1 LNYSNFTQLT
11 QYQHHLKHV
20 ALVNVA
26 FVALLKITQRN
37 ATFSLNAK
45 NRNITAT
52 FLVIS
57 PQSRRKLPN
66 KVAAQKTQKTQ
77 HSKLEGI

>member
-26 FVALLKITQRN
+26 LFAPLRVAQKTQL
-37 ATFSLNAK
+37 FSLYAK
-45 NRNITAT
+45 KRNITAT